1 MPCHRARRPA
11 HRCCAPS
18 RWCARQASPDAL
30 APVAAPRRASH
41 PPFLRALRALARD
54 HGRPAAQNN
63 APPVLASPT
72 CFGASRPP
80 ATSSLT
86 PIIRGHRRLS
96 AAFAARHDESRAA
109 AKFLR
114 RRVEM
119 RGKSGVF
126 RVPPRKNRRA
136 GTALLRGSHCAG
148 LEAARGFRFV
158 RGGNARAVA
167 DKLRTDTKAA
177 GAAWGILG
185 VDFF

>member
-18 RWCARQASPDAL
+18 RWCARQASPHAL
-30 APVAAPRRASH
+30 APVAAPRRASR
-41 PPFLRALRALARD
+41 PPFWRALRALARD
-54 HGRPAAQNN
+54 YGRPVAQNS
-63 APPVLASPT
+63 ATSVQVSPT
-72 CFGASRPP
+72 CFGAGRPP

-148 LEAARGFRFV
+148 LEAARGFSSC
-158 RGGNARAVA
+158 
-167 DKLRTDTKAA
+167 A
-177 GAAWGILG
+177 GAATRAPVAGG
-185 VDFF
+185 RQTEN

>member
-18 RWCARQASPDAL
+18 RWCARQASPHAL
-30 APVAAPRRASH
+30 APVAAPRRASR
-41 PPFLRALRALARD
+41 PPFWRALRALARD
-54 HGRPAAQNN
+54 HGRPVAQNS
-63 APPVLASPT
+63 ATSVQVSPT
-72 CFGASRPP
+72 CFGAGRPP

-126 RVPPRKNRRA
+126 RPPPQKKGRA
-136 GTALLRGSHCAG
+136 GSALLRGRHCAG
-148 LEAARGFRFV
+148 LEAARGFPSCAAATR
-158 RGGNARAVA
+158 AR
-167 DKLRTDTKAA
+167 
-177 GAAWGILG
+177 WQIN
-185 VDFF
+185 